1 MKMIQFD
8 NSVGL
13 VQRNQKET
21 SISNKNMQKCNKRQ
35 KNRLT
40 IYCVI
45 IDITIIFEDGSKLQ
59 SKSNRAE

>member
-8 NSVGL
+8 NSVRV

-21 SISNKNMQKCNKRQ
+21 SISNKNIQKCNKRQ
-35 KNRLT
+35 KDRLT
-40 IYCVI
+40 IDCVI
-45 IDITIIFEDGSKLQ
+45 IDIIIIFEDGSKLQ